1 MCGPPR
7 PGAEKMATRTVNIHG
22 MSRHLRDAS
31 TPSSKSGLSVSMI
44 ARAHLCESARGSRRV
59 RLPRLPWRET
69 ISARTRWC
77 KAGSADV
84 GLPAQC
90 HTHSM
95 FWHTYGREGG
105 TSLEWAR
112 ADHDSL
118 TSGTKC
124 HASSSDESCSA
135 VDRCI
140 VRRRTDRRG
149 PRTSCREVWGMAPR
163 V

>member
-1 MCGPPR
+1 MYMYIYMYIYIYIYVYIQQGMCGPQR
-7 PGAEKMATRTVNIHG
+7 PGAEKMATRTVNSHG
-22 MSRHLRDAS
+22 MSRHFRDAS

-90 HTHSM
+90 P
-95 FWHTYGREGG
+95 G
-105 TSLEWAR
+105 
-112 ADHDSL
+112 
-118 TSGTKC
+118 
-124 HASSSDESCSA
+124 
-135 VDRCI
+135 
-140 VRRRTDRRG
+140 RRRVEEKVRSAARKI
-149 PRTSCREVWGMAPR
+149 
-163 V
+163 